1 MPKLRFLVVAVIS
14 ALLVMGSSL
23 AALAATPDEVANVV
37 VDTGVWLDPDVSIS
51 ATDAST
57 AVTIGRSDGERFMLA
72 VLDEDPTGGA
82 TAFADAV
89 FDRLDIDGLLL
100 VVTPSEAGFAGNN
113 SIYSPDEVDAAL
125 DVAFDVGGSDA
136 QFVLAFA
143 AALADEATPA
153 TDDTTVDQTGVIDEP
168 EPATSG
174 GGGGGGVLLVVLIVL
189 GVGGF
194 LWYRSKKNQAAE
206 EVETSLDE
214 ARAEIRSQLGEVAN
228 DVLDLEE
235 RVRVAEN
242 REASEHYQAASAA
255 FAEASD
261 RLDAASSFN
270 DLEDIANDLDD
281 AAWRLDAAEAL
292 VEGRSVPPKPTREEP
307 GRCFFDPAHR
317 PPYEDAEIKTPAG
330 SQTVKVC
337 RADAAR
343 LRQGQQPQ
351 SRMINVGGRQVPA
364 AQAPRSYGGLGMGG
378 LDMFQMVLG
387 GLAANMRFG
396 NATRSQPQPRRSA
409 RSSNRS
415 GGGGGFFGG
424 GIGPGKSGGSGSS
437 SRSTRSSGSSRS
449 SRSSRSTG
457 SSRSRSSGRIRGGG
471 RRKR

>member
-1 MPKLRFLVVAVIS
+1 MSKLTHLFTALLAAALVVAS
-14 ALLVMGSSL
+14 PLV
-23 AALAATPDEVANVV
+23 ALAATPDEVATAVL
-37 VDTGVWLDPDVSIS
+37 DTGLWLDPGVSIS
-51 ATDAST
+51 NAEASA
-57 AVTIGRSDGERFMLA
+57 AVTRVRSDGERFMLA
-72 VLDEDPTGGA
+72 VLADDPSGGA

-113 SIYSPDEVDAAL
+113 SLYSPDDVDAAL
-125 DVAFDVGGSDA
+125 NAAFDAGGDDA
-136 QFVLAFA
+136 TLVAAFA
-143 AALADEATPA
+143 AALVGEPVVAGTEVPV
-153 TDDTTVDQTGVIDEP
+153 TVAEP
-168 EPATSG
+168 VPATSS
-174 GGGGGGVLLVVLIVL
+174 GGGGGGVLLLVVVVI

-194 LWYRSKKNQAAE
+194 LWFRSRKKKASEDVTA
-206 EVETSLDE
+206 SLDE
-214 ARAEIRSQLGEVAN
+214 ARAELRSQLGEVAN

-235 RVRVAEN
+235 RVRVAEIS
-242 REASEHYQAASAA
+242 EASSHYQAASAA

-261 RLDAASSFN
+261 RIDAAASFN

-292 VEGRSVPPKPTREEP
+292 VEGRPVPAKPTREEP

-337 RADAAR
+337 RVDAAR

-378 LDMFQMVLG
+378 LDVFQMILG

-396 NATRSQPQPRRSA
+396 NNPAPRVQQTQ
-409 RSSNRS
+409 RSSRS
-415 GGGGGFFGG
+415 SRSSGGGGFFGG
-424 GIGPGKSGGSGSS
+424 GIGPGKSGGSSSSS
-437 SRSTRSSGSSRS
+437 SRSTSSSTRS
-449 SRSSRSTG
+449 SRSS
-457 SSRSRSSGRIRGGG
+457 SSSSKSRSSGRTRGGG
-471 RRKR
+471 RRRR